1 MNTHR
6 KFTKEIQRANKHENS
21 QSSSSERKCK
31 LKKKE
36 PLFATHRLANINAI
50 QCEPRQG
57 KMGTYILLGVE
68 A

>member
-50 QCEPRQG
+50 QC
-57 KMGTYILLGVE
+57 
-68 A
+68 